1 RIEVCGDSQPR
12 GRDRRKGIVYW
23 ECFIAG
29 RDFFRVRRTERKMGN
44 PAADVALAAIMCG
57 TALIISLTVIGT
69 RAWHKVEAMKHQS
82 VQGKS
87 ELASTVAELKREVAQ
102 LRDTTTR
109 YDMAFDTALER
120 LESRIAQVE
129 KNSRATSTDTEQVVT
144 R

>member
-1 RIEVCGDSQPR
+1 MDENTA
-12 GRDRRKGIVYW
+12 IV
-23 ECFIAG
+23 
-29 RDFFRVRRTERKMGN
+29 VVT
-44 PAADVALAAIMCG
+44 AILG
-57 TALIISLTVIGT
+57 GSALITALTVIGT
-69 RAWHKVEAMKHQS
+69 RAWQKVEALKYQQ

-87 ELASTVAELKREVAQ
+87 ELASTVETLKREVAA

-129 KNSRATSTDTEQVVT
+129 KNSRVAESEQVVT

>member
-1 RIEVCGDSQPR
+1 MDANTAMVVI
-12 GRDRRKGIVYW
+12 
-23 ECFIAG
+23 
-29 RDFFRVRRTERKMGN
+29 T
-44 PAADVALAAIMCG
+44 AILG
-57 TALIISLTVIGT
+57 GSALITSIVIIGT
-69 RAWHKVEAMKHQS
+69 RAWQKVEAMKYQG

-87 ELASTVAELKREVAQ
+87 ELASTVTELKREVAQ

-129 KNSRATSTDTEQVVT
+129 KNSRAASTETEQVVT

>member
-1 RIEVCGDSQPR
+1 MDHNTANV
-12 GRDRRKGIVYW
+12 V
-23 ECFIAG
+23 
-29 RDFFRVRRTERKMGN
+29 
-44 PAADVALAAIMCG
+44 LAAIFG
-57 TALIISLTVIGT
+57 GSGLIISLTVIGT
-69 RAWHKVEAMKHQS
+69 RAWQKVEAMKNQTA
-82 VQGKS
+82 QGKS

-129 KNSRATSTDTEQVVT
+129 KNSRSASTDAQQIVS